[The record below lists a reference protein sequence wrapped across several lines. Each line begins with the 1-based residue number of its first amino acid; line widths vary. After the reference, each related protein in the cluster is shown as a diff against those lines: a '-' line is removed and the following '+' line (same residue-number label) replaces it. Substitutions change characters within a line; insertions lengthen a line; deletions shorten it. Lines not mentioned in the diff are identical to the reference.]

1 MKFLLV
7 FGCVNKLGF
16 TPIVYNFLNHQNIFY
31 CRLFEHAKYGDFP
44 GHRPHLAIPA
54 QCCDVAFLQGIYFCD
69 LTLAK
74 DI

>member
-7 FGCVNKLGF
+7 FGCVNTLGLHLSS
-16 TPIVYNFLNHQNIFY
+16 VRFLSHQNIFY

-54 QCCDVAFLQGIYFCD
+54 QCCDVTFLQGIYFCD
-69 LTLAK
+69 LTPAQ